1 MAVQGRMKWF
11 SLSLLFFLSLGC
23 APSTPTSTM
32 PDSRLLGGHWTLVNF
47 GAPWCAVC
55 RKLEP
60 ELAHFEK
67 EQPNVRYQHVNV
79 EAKHTSEFKNYFSKY
94 FHGRAIPFTVLID
107 SEGRARKDW
116 SGYLT
121 YQEIVSDILEVETN
135 MAKEQHH

>member
-1 MAVQGRMKWF
+1 MAVKGRMKW
-11 SLSLLFFLSLGC
+11 SLLSLLLLLSLGC
-23 APSTPTSTM
+23 APSIPTVS
-32 PDSRLLGGHWTLVNF
+32 DSRSLGGHWTLVNF

-60 ELAHFEK
+60 ELALFEK

-79 EAKHTSEFKNYFSKY
+79 EAKHTPEFKTYFPKY

-116 SGYLT
+116 SGYLS
-121 YQEIVSDILEVETN
+121 YREMVSDILEVETN
-135 MAKEQHH
+135 MAKEQYH